1 MAAIMRD
8 TAGGNKIKPL
18 RRWDFDR
25 FHRGSHPVYRDLS
38 LSVSI
43 SRFFSLSQACQ
54 NNWDNKERE
63 REYWNTLYYAE
74 CVTCIVISR
83 STDFTITLLECI
95 ALEYNLGEVSKRGAR
110 VYYEFSD

>member
-38 LSVSI
+38 LSI

-63 REYWNTLYYAE
+63 RESIGIH
-74 CVTCIVISR
+74 CITQNVLRVLLFHVPPILRSR
-83 STDFTITLLECI
+83 CL
-95 ALEYNLGEVSKRGAR
+95 NVSH
-110 VYYEFSD
+110 

>member
-38 LSVSI
+38 LSL
-43 SRFFSLSQACQ
+43 SLDSFLYRRLV
-54 NNWDNKERE
+54 KITGIIKRERE
-63 REYWNTLYYAE
+63 R
-74 CVTCIVISR
+74 V
-83 STDFTITLLECI
+83 
-95 ALEYNLGEVSKRGAR
+95 LEYIVLRR
-110 VYYEFSD
+110 MCYVYCYFTFHRFYDHAA

>member
-63 REYWNTLYYAE
+63 RER
-74 CVTCIVISR
+74 V
-83 STDFTITLLECI
+83 
-95 ALEYNLGEVSKRGAR
+95 LEYIVLGRMCY
-110 VYYEFSD
+110 VYCYFTFHRFYDHAA

>member
-25 FHRGSHPVYRDLS
+25 FRGSHPVYRDLS
-38 LSVSI
+38 LSI

-63 REYWNTLYYAE
+63 R
-74 CVTCIVISR
+74 V
-83 STDFTITLLECI
+83 
-95 ALEYNLGEVSKRGAR
+95 LEYIVLRRMLRVLLFHVPPILRSRCLNVSH
-110 VYYEFSD
+110 

>member
-1 MAAIMRD
+1 MDLIQFIE
-8 TAGGNKIKPL
+8 T
-18 RRWDFDR
+18 
-25 FHRGSHPVYRDLS
+25 SLS
-38 LSVSI
+38 LSLDSFLYRRLVKI
-43 SRFFSLSQACQ
+43 TGVI
-54 NNWDNKERE
+54 KRE

-95 ALEYNLGEVSKRGAR
+95 ALEYNLGEVSKRAR

>member
-1 MAAIMRD
+1 MDLLQFIE
-8 TAGGNKIKPL
+8 T
-18 RRWDFDR
+18 
-25 FHRGSHPVYRDLS
+25 SLS

-63 REYWNTLYYAE
+63 REYWNTLYYVE
-74 CVTCIVISR
+74 CVTYIVISR
-83 STDFTITLLECI
+83 STDFTITLFECI
-95 ALEYNLGEVSKRGAR
+95 ALEYNLGEVSKRAR

>member
-38 LSVSI
+38 LSL
-43 SRFFSLSQACQ
+43 SLDSFLYRRLV
-54 NNWDNKERE
+54 KITGIIKRE
-63 REYWNTLYYAE
+63 RESIGIH
-74 CVTCIVISR
+74 CITQNVLRVLLFHVPPILRSR
-83 STDFTITLLECI
+83 CL
-95 ALEYNLGEVSKRGAR
+95 NVSH
-110 VYYEFSD
+110 

>member
-1 MAAIMRD
+1 M
-8 TAGGNKIKPL
+8 
-18 RRWDFDR
+18 
-25 FHRGSHPVYRDLS
+25 DLIQFIETS
-38 LSVSI
+38 LSI

-95 ALEYNLGEVSKRGAR
+95 ALEYNLGEVSKRAR

>member
-38 LSVSI
+38 LSI

-63 REYWNTLYYAE
+63 R
-74 CVTCIVISR
+74 V
-83 STDFTITLLECI
+83 
-95 ALEYNLGEVSKRGAR
+95 LEYIVLRR
-110 VYYEFSD
+110 MCYVYCYFTFHLFYDHAA

>member
-1 MAAIMRD
+1 MGFRSISSWISSSLSR
-8 TAGGNKIKPL
+8 P
-18 RRWDFDR
+18 
-25 FHRGSHPVYRDLS
+25 LS
-38 LSVSI
+38 LSL
-43 SRFFSLSQACQ
+43 SLSL
-54 NNWDNKERE
+54 DSFLYRRLVKITGIIKRERE

-95 ALEYNLGEVSKRGAR
+95 ALEYNLGEVSKRAR